1 MSEFKKAAFCGAG
14 LIGSGLAL
22 NCIIHG
28 IPAVLQPHSNIE
40 RAKNRIKEGLDF
52 FEENGI
58 ISHEEREKAESLA
71 SYTTSVEEAVSGADF
86 IQESGPDA
94 IDKKWALV
102 AEIEKYA
109 PKDAI
114 IATSTSSKS
123 ITQVFEKAENP
134 GRCMGGHPYN
144 PAYLIPVIEI
154 TKGANTQDEYVAKAK
169 DFYAQI
175 GKEPVV
181 LNKEV
186 IGFICNR
193 MQSAIHREVVDLV
206 ENGVCSVE
214 DADKALVYSVGLRWS
229 ILGQYMTMHLGVAPE
244 GIGHFNEKYGIDPEK
259 PDGRLS
265 SMPTWTTFPKDWC
278 EKAAAGIEEELAH
291 RTEEQGRDIPSVAKW
306 RDKMLVETLKLHGK
320 L

>member
-1 MSEFKKAAFCGAG
+1 MAEFKKVAFVGAG

-22 NCIIHG
+22 NCITHG
-28 IPAVLQPHSNIE
+28 VPAVLQTHSNVE
-40 RAKNRIKEGLDF
+40 RCRARLEEGLNF
-52 FEENGI
+52 FEENNVI
-58 ISHEEREKAESLA
+58 THEQRLEAEKLA
-71 SYTTSVEEAVSGADF
+71 TITTSVEEAVTGADF

-94 IDKKWALV
+94 IEKKWALIE
-102 AEIEKYA
+102 EIEKYA
-109 PKDAI
+109 SPEAI

-123 ITQVFEKAENP
+123 ITQVFEKAAHP

-154 TKGANTQDEYVAKAK
+154 TKGQKTEDKYVAVAK
-169 DFYAQI
+169 EFYSAI

-193 MQSAIHREVVDLV
+193 FQSAIHREVVDLV

-214 DADKALVYSVGLRWS
+214 DADKAMVYSVGLRWS
-229 ILGQYMTMHLGVAPE
+229 VMGQFLTLHMGVAPE
-244 GIGHFNEKYGIDPEK
+244 GIAKFNKKYGIDPTK

-265 SMPTWTTFPKDWC
+265 NMPTWTTFPADWC
-278 EKAAAGIEEELAH
+278 EKAAPGIAEELAH
-291 RTEEQGRDIPSVAKW
+291 RTEEEGRDIESVARW
-306 RDKMLVETLKLHGK
+306 RDKMLVETLRLHGK

>member
-1 MSEFKKAAFCGAG
+1 MSTFKKAAFCGAG
-14 LIGSGLAL
+14 LIGTGLAL

-28 IPAVLQPHSNIE
+28 IPAVLQPHSNVD
-40 RAKNRIKEGLDF
+40 RVHKRMKEGLDF
-52 FEENGI
+52 FESNGI
-58 ISHEEREKAESLA
+58 ITAEERAKAESL
-71 SYTTSVEEAVSGADF
+71 YTVTTSVEEAVKGADF

-94 IDKKWALV
+94 IEKKHALV

-109 PKDAI
+109 DKDAI

-123 ITQVFEKAENP
+123 ITEVFAQAENP

-154 TKGANTQDEYVAKAK
+154 TKGKNTENAYVAKAK
-169 DFYAQI
+169 EFYKAI

-229 ILGQYMTMHLGVAPE
+229 VIGQFMTMHLGVAPE
-244 GIGHFNEKYGIDPEK
+244 GIGMFNEKYGIDVTK

-265 SMPTWTTFPKDWC
+265 NMPTWTTFPADWT
-278 EKAAAGIEEELAH
+278 EKAAAGIEEELAN
-291 RTEEQGRDIPSVAKW
+291 RSPEEGQDIESVAAW

>member
-1 MSEFKKAAFCGAG
+1 MSEFKKAVFAGAG
-14 LIGSGLAL
+14 LIGTGLAI

-28 IPAVLQPHSNIE
+28 IPAVLVPHSNIE
-40 RAKNRIKEGLDF
+40 RCRNRLMEGLDF
-52 FEENGI
+52 FQENGI
-58 ISHEEREKAESLA
+58 IDEEARAKAEALA
-71 SYTTSVEEAVSGADF
+71 TITTDLAEALKDADF
-86 IQESGPDA
+86 VQESGPDA
-94 IDKKWALV
+94 IEKKWALV

-109 PKDAI
+109 PAEAI

-154 TKGANTQDEYVAKAK
+154 TKGEKTQDEYVAKAK
-169 DFYAQI
+169 EFYSAI

-229 ILGQYMTMHLGVAPE
+229 VIGQYMTMHLGVAPE
-244 GIGHFNEKYGIDPEK
+244 GIGMFNEKYGIDVTK

-265 SMPTWTTFPKDWC
+265 SMPTWTTFPADWTK
-278 EKAAAGIEEELAH
+278 KAAEGIEEELAH
-291 RTEEQGRDIPSVAKW
+291 RSEEEGRDIESVAKW